1 MDPTPQFLHQT
12 HLHRFTKR
20 LSIALILLFS
30 YSWQFEVYKG
40 EFLCP
45 VCRGLANSV
54 LPDFPREGMIM
65 KESVA
70 SPKIPNLSPMDAA
83 NYESFLK
90 FGKI

>member
-1 MDPTPQFLHQT
+1 MQIIYNFFLI
-12 HLHRFTKR
+12 F
-20 LSIALILLFS
+20 LFFDV
-30 YSWQFEVYKG
+30 QG